1 MSDPNVTSYET
12 KQADDAALFNRMAK
26 VGQDQDVTL
35 FDPTWGS
42 EEGTGSVDTFGC
54 LLVGR
59 GHSIGLLGPRR
70 DWKFTMTKVLDTWDE
85 IKARA
90 GE

>member
-1 MSDPNVTSYET
+1 MSEKSDC
-12 KQADDAALFNRMAK
+12 ALFDRMTK

-42 EEGTGSVDTFGC
+42 EGGGTGSVDTFGC

-59 GHSIGLLGPRR
+59 GHTIGLLGPRE
-70 DWKFTMTKVLDTWDE
+70 DWKFTMTKVLDMWDE
-85 IKARA
+85 IKKRE
-90 GE
+90 GNE